1 MLNLF
6 SFKQNYF
13 FFLLSDSRLKRQLC
27 FIVPEGVSSPF
38 LEAVTNGRGTSER
51 DPLPAAR
58 LPPRALPPHG
68 PAQCGAYF
76 AWVSSCIAACAGFSP
91 TATREHHGTA
101 ALPRRAAAGRHT
113 RGS

>member
-6 SFKQNYF
+6 SFKQNF
-13 FFLLSDSRLKRQLC
+13 FFFFTFWFTFKTSALLHC
-27 FIVPEGVSSPF
+27 TGGVSSPF

-58 LPPRALPPHG
+58 LPPWALPPHG
-68 PAQCGAYF
+68 PAECGAYF
-76 AWVSSCIAACAGFSP
+76 AWVSSGIAACGGFSP